1 MVYRLTKTAVPWCG
15 SMVKLLQRKF
25 IFVAMGSLLVV
36 LVMVLGGIN
45 LVHVYQSE
53 QRSDGILW
61 MLASYRGEFPEEKKA
76 RKFLENYEYREDTQ
90 SQTNEQQEET
100 SKQPMNDSRYE
111 AYQSMWFL
119 RQLLN
124 AEPHISP
131 ETKFSTRYFTVS
143 IDTANTITDVNV
155 SHIAAITEQNAKEY
169 GQMVLDAEKD
179 HGYLEQYKYLQTATE
194 TGAMIIFLDCTT
206 QLEAV
211 QSFLY
216 LSCGIAALVF
226 GVVFLLVVFFSRRAI
241 APIASNMEKQRQ
253 FITDAGHELKTPLA
267 IIAANTDVLAL
278 YSGENE
284 WTESIRNQVNRLDV
298 LVRDL
303 LSLAR
308 MEEQRSFAAA
318 KLNFSA
324 LVEETAAP
332 FAVLAAQKQVDY
344 QLQIDPALWLTG
356 DMSGLQQMV
365 SVLVDNAVKYVQF
378 GGAVHIMLK
387 KKSRYLQLEVYN
399 SCDIMPEGDLNQLF
413 DRFHRTDLSR
423 ARESGGYG
431 IGLSVAKAAALIHHG
446 KISVERREQGICFTV
461 KLPIQ

>member
-278 YSGENE
+278 Y
-284 WTESIRNQVNRLDV
+284 
-298 LVRDL
+298 
-303 LSLAR
+303 
-308 MEEQRSFAAA
+308 
-318 KLNFSA
+318 
-324 LVEETAAP
+324 
-332 FAVLAAQKQVDY
+332 
-344 QLQIDPALWLTG
+344 
-356 DMSGLQQMV
+356 
-365 SVLVDNAVKYVQF
+365 
-378 GGAVHIMLK
+378 
-387 KKSRYLQLEVYN
+387 
-399 SCDIMPEGDLNQLF
+399 
-413 DRFHRTDLSR
+413 
-423 ARESGGYG
+423 
-431 IGLSVAKAAALIHHG
+431 
-446 KISVERREQGICFTV
+446 
-461 KLPIQ
+461 